1 MIWKKFHT
9 FLYEKTGYVKVHYYS
24 NFVLRVYI
32 MNDNG
37 EH

>member
-1 MIWKKFHT
+1 MEKFSHIFIWKNK
-9 FLYEKTGYVKVHYYS
+9 LYKVHYYS
-24 NFVLRVYI
+24 NFVLHVYI